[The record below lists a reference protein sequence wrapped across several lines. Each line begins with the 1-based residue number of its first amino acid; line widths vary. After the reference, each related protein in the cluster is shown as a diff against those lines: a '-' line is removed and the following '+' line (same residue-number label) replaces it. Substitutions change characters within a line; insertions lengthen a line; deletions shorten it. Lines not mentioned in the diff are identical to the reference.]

1 MTIIELISL
10 AQGETQN
17 ALAMNEY
24 NLATLTGYLLIAYF
38 IGANL
43 TLFQVSFVNFVFLL
57 TRLAGYLSLQGVLKR
72 TEYFQQ
78 QVVDADPDIP
88 VGQLALGGYG
98 GAVQTTLFVA
108 ITLGCLV
115 FMWQVRHPKTE

>member
-1 MTIIELISL
+1 MTLNELIVL

-24 NLATLTGYLLIAYF
+24 GLATLTGYLLIAYF

-43 TLFQVSFVNFVFLL
+43 TLFQVSFVNIVFLL
-57 TRLAGYLSLQGVLKR
+57 QRVASYLSLQGILQR
-72 TEYFQQ
+72 TRYFQE
-78 QVVDADPDIP
+78 QVAAIDPDIP
-88 VGQLALGGYG
+88 MGQLARGESGS
-98 GAVQTTLFVA
+98 AVQTILFIA

-115 FMWQVRHPKTE
+115 FMWQVRHPKST